1 MSYFCERTW
10 TEADEKDAAR
20 LLARLNGRVRKAQA
34 AGTVGAANQISNA
47 GTPFDSRAGW
57 EGGRAAV
64 VVPLVRSSA
73 AAGVVR

>member
-20 LLARLNGRVRKAQA
+20 LLGGLNGRVRKAQA
-34 AGTVGAANQISNA
+34 AGKVGAANQISNA
-47 GTPFDSRAGW
+47 GSPFEQRAGW

-64 VVPLVRSSA
+64 VVPLVRGPA
-73 AAGVVR
+73 AAVN